1 MLELRIGLLV
11 GYFPFNYAR
20 LFFAQRKSE
29 LRLEL
34 DRARHDPEVKHP
46 VGAGAWTVRDTATVG
61 QVGVICRM
69 MPR

>member
-11 GYFPFNYAR
+11 GCFPFNYAR

-46 VGAGAWTVRDTATVG
+46 VTWSWTVRDTATVG
-61 QVGVICRM
+61 QVGHPGRM

>member
-11 GYFPFNYAR
+11 GCFPFNYAR

-34 DRARHDPEVKHP
+34 DRARYDPEVKHP
-46 VGAGAWTVRDTATVG
+46 VGAGPWVTLRQLDRF
-61 QVGVICRM
+61 GVICRM

>member
-11 GYFPFNYAR
+11 GCFPFNYAR

-46 VGAGAWTVRDTATVG
+46 VGATVAETVRDTATVG
-61 QVGVICRM
+61 QVGSSAE
-69 MPR
+69 